1 MHRMIGTAMV
11 VAVMGAVGGA
21 VASVTV
27 TPLDDGKPA
36 AAGGPATPS
45 GSAAPGDAG
54 AATSQPADATANLD
68 YVNGLMDGGKW
79 KEALQLLARL
89 YQMPGFDKPQL
100 LMLRG
105 ECQLQI
111 HETTSAVSTLQQAS
125 RDANTAHNTVEANE
139 AAAFA
144 FLIQKSAPKNVY
156 TPVNSPEKTP
166 IDIVDKS
173 KRKSAYQALLIDE
186 MVVLQSKVRAAATAG
201 TLPPYLE
208 IARDV
213 PALKGIERN
222 ANGGTKQSDQFA
234 KDAANSAAKVITSAL
249 SDMDQQI
256 SQISVIA
263 EHLVDTGTGNQM
275 GQTYRNSGMQS
286 TSGGLQHQ
294 GLSGDSRSRL
304 DNIQNTCAKIPQA
317 VQELS
322 KAFENPEPFFHLA
335 TRAQTT
341 GQRAYQVETKD
352 YSRP

>member
-1 MHRMIGTAMV
+1 MHRMIGTALV
-11 VAVMGAVGGA
+11 VAVMGAAGGA

-27 TPLDDGKPA
+27 TPLDDGKA
-36 AAGGPATPS
+36 AAPSTPGTNASPSSPA
-45 GSAAPGDAG
+45 G
-54 AATSQPADATANLD
+54 ATSQPADATANLD
-68 YVNGLMDGGKW
+68 YVNGLMDGGKY

-89 YQMPGFDKPQL
+89 YETPAVDKPAL
-100 LMLRG
+100 LMMRG

-111 HETTSAVSTLQQAS
+111 HEMGSAVSTLQQAS
-125 RDANTAHNTVEANE
+125 RDANTANNTVEANQ

-166 IDIVDKS
+166 IDILDRT
-173 KRKSAYQALLIDE
+173 KRKLAYQALLQDE
-186 MVVLQSKVRAAATAG
+186 VVVLQAKVRAATTSG
-201 TLPPYLE
+201 TLPPFLE

-234 KDAANSAAKVITSAL
+234 KDAANSAAKVITNAL

-256 SQISVIA
+256 SQISVLA
-263 EHLVDTGTGNQM
+263 EHLVDTGPGGQVGPTFRTGV
-275 GQTYRNSGMQS
+275 MQS
-286 TSGGLQHQ
+286 TTGGLQHQ
-294 GLSGDSRSRL
+294 GLTGDSVTRL
-304 DNIQNTCAKIPQA
+304 QNIQSTCAKIPLA

-335 TRAQTT
+335 THAQTT
-341 GQRAYQVETKD
+341 GQRAYQVQTKD
-352 YSRP
+352 YTRP